1 MNIHDLK
8 NNEAHEEG
16 TGPVTSPNKVKL
28 ENRRKL
34 LESKIFNNF
43 YNNLQSSFNSIN
55 FQDWFEYKVMD
66 LVCPKVLSSNKL
78 RSIKLTRN

>member
-16 TGPVTSPNKVKL
+16 TGAVTSPNQVKL

-43 YNNLQSSFNSIN
+43 YTNLQNSFNSIN
-55 FQDWFEYKVMD
+55 FQD
-66 LVCPKVLSSNKL
+66 
-78 RSIKLTRN
+78 

>member
-1 MNIHDLK
+1 MNIHDVK

-55 FQDWFEYKVMD
+55 FQDWFEYKVI
-66 LVCPKVLSSNKL
+66 N
-78 RSIKLTRN
+78 